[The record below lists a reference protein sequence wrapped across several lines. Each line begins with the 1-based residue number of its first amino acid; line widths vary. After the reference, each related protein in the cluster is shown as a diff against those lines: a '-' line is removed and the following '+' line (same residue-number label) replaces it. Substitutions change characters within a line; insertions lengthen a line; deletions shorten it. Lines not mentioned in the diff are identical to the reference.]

1 MYIYIYIPH
10 WCDMGYCKQ
19 ACMMAFIVLDLWGS
33 WDHHPKYW
41 LKMKPGT
48 FGKEQCTNSFLSP
61 LARSQHTKGKG
72 CIEKSKT
79 SERSFSQRFTDVPPF
94 LTFQTFWKR
103 LFFYQACVPIATCA
117 MVKHGLWGVVIP
129 PSLGILY
136 VYCSLT
142 PNSSQAARRPSHDRP
157 LVQRLFEAS
166 HRRISYD
173 ACHGSQYVAVLQNLQ
188 MDIPPTQEKHG
199 KTQPD

>member
-1 MYIYIYIPH
+1 
-10 WCDMGYCKQ
+10 MGQ
-19 ACMMAFIVLDLWGS
+19 QN
-33 WDHHPKYW
+33 HPKFQGMVITMISCLIRTW
-41 LKMKPGT
+41 C
-48 FGKEQCTNSFLSP
+48 F

-129 PSLGILY
+129 PSLGIL
-136 VYCSLT
+136 
-142 PNSSQAARRPSHDRP
+142 
-157 LVQRLFEAS
+157 
-166 HRRISYD
+166 
-173 ACHGSQYVAVLQNLQ
+173 
-188 MDIPPTQEKHG
+188 
-199 KTQPD
+199 